1 MQKMQLHV
9 PKYTIKDRSVK
20 INCSSDTV
28 PEGNTAEFLINGK
41 SVNNVRLHQKRCFRT
56 VDVIQCIPGVCECSS
71 DGRTMVFYY
80 YPNQT
85 GKYYFSCRMKF
96 KSITTNQGH
105 FVTNNQETNIIGT
118 SSFLLDVIFEYI
130 YKSY

>member
-9 PKYTIKDRSVK
+9 PKYVIKDRSVK
-20 INCSSDTV
+20 INWSSDIV

-71 DGRTMVFYY
+71 DGRAMVFYY

-85 GKYYFSCRMKF
+85 GKYDFSCRMKF
-96 KSITTNQGH
+96 TSITTNQGH
-105 FVTNNQETNIIGT
+105 FVTNNKVTNIIGT
-118 SSFLLDVIFEYI
+118 SSFLLDVIYEYM
-130 YKSY
+130 YKFY